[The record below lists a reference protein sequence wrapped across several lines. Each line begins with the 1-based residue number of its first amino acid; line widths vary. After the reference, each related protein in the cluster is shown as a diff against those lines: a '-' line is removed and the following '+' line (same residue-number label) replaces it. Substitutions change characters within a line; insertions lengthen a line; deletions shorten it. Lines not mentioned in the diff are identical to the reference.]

1 MRSPV
6 TSAFLGVV
14 ATAAI
19 AWCSWMPAV
28 SGATA
33 AAPAAADAFLQQ
45 HCLRCH
51 DGETQ
56 EGQFRLDTLSRDFAS
71 VSAAQKWAEV
81 MTRINAGEMPPEEEP
96 RPSADEIAAAVGWI
110 AAGIEAGE
118 AARMAARGPVAFYR
132 LSREEWGHTI
142 RDLLGVQL
150 DIHEPGLFND
160 DPRWHGFDRIGSLLA
175 LSPSHIDK
183 YLRAA
188 EIALARAFPETEVP
202 PAKMRFDAVHLAT
215 SNLGHEPRQQAR
227 AKLEQAGVADKVRVA
242 VWPGGSK
249 PARRG
254 WWDSRLNRPG
264 VYRCRI
270 QLSGL
275 QPPGGRAPHLSIAG
289 FDADV
294 VAAEDEPVVVEF
306 ERFLSPGDVDFKNA
320 VAGRFPE
327 GHTNNVLDAP
337 DNFFISSRDRRFLN
351 PSGYKLT
358 DDEGRAIRPLLLVD
372 WIEWEGPLTTDED
385 RRRRAGLWPAD
396 PENPDDVQA
405 CLVRFAERA
414 WRRPVAVDE
423 LAAFAAIVADERAAG
438 EPFRAAYL
446 SALAAILVSNEF
458 LYLQQGSPTEQRSRL
473 DDIELA
479 SRLSYFLWSS
489 LPDEPLLAAA
499 RGGVLHKPDVLR
511 SQATRMM
518 ADPRIARFTSA
529 FPRQWLQLHRVG
541 MFQPDR
547 TLYPDYEQWLEKSF
561 KEETVRYF
569 AEMFRENLP
578 IREFLDS
585 DWTILNPRLAE
596 HYGLPSP
603 PTGEFARVSLPPES
617 HRGGI
622 LTHGSLLSLTSDG
635 TRHRP
640 VHRGVLVS
648 EAIFGVTPPPP
659 PPNVEPLPPT
669 PADVAKATVRMQL
682 AAHSTHAACAACHR
696 KIDPLGL
703 AFDNFDAIGRWR
715 SVERV
720 TAGQGDDPPVDAS
733 GTLADG
739 RSFDGPDAFK
749 KLLAADEDRF
759 AEAFVG
765 TLATFALRRAMTIDD
780 ADELRWIVAASRP
793 AGYRL
798 QTLVENLILS
808 DLFQAR

>member
-1 MRSPV
+1 
-6 TSAFLGVV
+6 
-14 ATAAI
+14 
-19 AWCSWMPAV
+19 
-28 SGATA
+28 
-33 AAPAAADAFLQQ
+33 
-45 HCLRCH
+45 
-51 DGETQ
+51 
-56 EGQFRLDTLSRDFAS
+56 
-71 VSAAQKWAEV
+71 
-81 MTRINAGEMPPEEEP
+81 MT
-96 RPSADEIAAAVGWI
+96 
-110 AAGIEAGE
+110 
-118 AARMAARGPVAFYR
+118 
-132 LSREEWGHTI
+132 
-142 RDLLGVQL
+142 
-150 DIHEPGLFND
+150 

-294 VAAEDEPVVVEF
+294 VTAEDEPVVVEF

-489 LPDEPLLAAA
+489 LPGKLGDTERNTISVDQLIAAKTAPL
-499 RGGVLHKPDVLR
+499 
-511 SQATRMM
+511 T
-518 ADPRIARFTSA
+518 RFTSLELSNQGASLAWNGDGIQLPAQGNPGVA
-529 FPRQWLQLHRVG
+529 FRE
-541 MFQPDR
+541 MFQEPAGGAEGQGPAVPEAGVKQDR
-547 TLYPDYEQWLEKSF
+547 HSLSHHNGNPTLMADL
-561 KEETVRYF
+561 TT
-569 AEMFRENLP
+569 
-578 IREFLDS
+578 S
-585 DWTILNPRLAE
+585 DTFNVQQLAYLLGRLAE
-596 HYGLPSP
+596 VRDAEGQLLDSSDPQGGEAWLRLVEPILPPAEQGAGRLAENRLLGRDPAGGAAAGPRWRADRGDLFGRPGHAALEGPREPRLGDRRRRRLAVRSRP
-603 PTGEFARVSLPPES
+603 EEVGAANMVSGGPRRVLQPHLASRLEEQAVSLPRSLARCRES
-617 HRGGI
+617 GGGRG
-622 LTHGSLLSLTSDG
+622 
-635 TRHRP
+635 
-640 VHRGVLVS
+640 
-648 EAIFGVTPPPP
+648 PP
-659 PPNVEPLPPT
+659 
-669 PADVAKATVRMQL
+669 
-682 AAHSTHAACAACHR
+682 SR
-696 KIDPLGL
+696 K
-703 AFDNFDAIGRWR
+703 
-715 SVERV
+715 
-720 TAGQGDDPPVDAS
+720 T
-733 GTLADG
+733 
-739 RSFDGPDAFK
+739 
-749 KLLAADEDRF
+749 
-759 AEAFVG
+759 
-765 TLATFALRRAMTIDD
+765 
-780 ADELRWIVAASRP
+780 
-793 AGYRL
+793 
-798 QTLVENLILS
+798 
-808 DLFQAR
+808 